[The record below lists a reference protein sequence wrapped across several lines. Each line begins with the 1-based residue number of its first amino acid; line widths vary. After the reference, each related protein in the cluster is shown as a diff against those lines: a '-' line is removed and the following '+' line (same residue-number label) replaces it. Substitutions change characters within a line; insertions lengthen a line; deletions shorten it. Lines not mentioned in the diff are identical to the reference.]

1 MAVALTLGMT
11 STVWAAAAL
20 PGSDPQ
26 VRALEQ
32 NRSQAEQQAEVYS
45 TAADSKVQGEQTFML
60 SCFKF
65 TGQDKIDTAV
75 FAELTKDYMGRDIT
89 VSELQQAADLVTDYC
104 RNQGYTVATAF
115 LPQQDIQNGVV
126 EIRIL
131 LGTMGE
137 IKINNRSRL
146 SEGQAE
152 RFLSG
157 LKGVVL
163 SKMDLWKQC

>member
-1 MAVALTLGMT
+1 MLKLAGKSMAVALTLGMT

-89 VSELQQAADLVTDYC
+89 VSELQQAADLVTD
-104 RNQGYTVATAF
+104 
-115 LPQQDIQNGVV
+115 
-126 EIRIL
+126 
-131 LGTMGE
+131 
-137 IKINNRSRL
+137 
-146 SEGQAE
+146 
-152 RFLSG
+152 
-157 LKGVVL
+157 
-163 SKMDLWKQC
+163 

>member
-1 MAVALTLGMT
+1 MAVALTLGMA

-75 FAELTKDYMGRDIT
+75 FAELTKNYMGRPSKYGST
-89 VSELQQAADLVTDYC
+89 RKSASL
-104 RNQGYTVATAF
+104 
-115 LPQQDIQNGVV
+115 LP
-126 EIRIL
+126 
-131 LGTMGE
+131 
-137 IKINNRSRL
+137 S
-146 SEGQAE
+146 
-152 RFLSG
+152 
-157 LKGVVL
+157 
-163 SKMDLWKQC
+163 